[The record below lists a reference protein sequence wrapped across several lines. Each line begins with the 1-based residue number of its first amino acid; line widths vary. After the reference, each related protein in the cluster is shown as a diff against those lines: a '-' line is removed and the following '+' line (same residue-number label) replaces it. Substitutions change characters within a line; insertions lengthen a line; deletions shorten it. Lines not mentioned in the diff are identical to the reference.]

1 MCFLCAVSHEV
12 TVGSSYGIVSFTI
25 GLATWLGIC
34 HETRMPI
41 STRQFVGST
50 LALLA
55 IGFFALCAILGTNVW
70 LGERAGSYARQVLAA
85 RDVRATAV
93 DLRAALQTA
102 ESSQRGYLYTSN
114 EIYLAPYDLAKERA
128 QKAATKLPT
137 LITAYPNMQAA
148 LTRLMSTVS
157 EKTNEMDAL
166 IRLKQSR
173 DDAGALALVRTNR
186 GKLLMDEANLFING
200 IVLAADGR
208 LAELVEEQTEN
219 AVLLRW
225 VSIIGGV
232 VILAAAFAAI
242 LTIAKYFRE
251 LSMARTDLS
260 LANDRLEYRVTART
274 AELAVANTEMREARD
289 RAETLLAEVN
299 HRVANS
305 LTLVAS
311 LIGLQTR
318 SLQSNA
324 AKTALEEA
332 RARVH
337 AIAMVHRRLYDG
349 GDVRE
354 VALDEYLSGLLEQF
368 KTTANAGYGISLTC
382 DFEPLKLKTDASINL
397 GIVVTEWVMNA
408 FKYAYPAGSGEV
420 RVALKKDDSGSGV
433 LRVEDDGVG
442 RNAEAKPQGT
452 GVGTRI
458 VTAMA
463 ASMGGEIDYVVRSPG
478 TTARLSFPLMAA

>member
-1 MCFLCAVSHEV
+1 
-12 TVGSSYGIVSFTI
+12 
-25 GLATWLGIC
+25 
-34 HETRMPI
+34 
-41 STRQFVGST
+41 
-50 LALLA
+50 LLA
-55 IGFFALCAILGTNVW
+55 IGFFALCVILGTNVL

-102 ESSQRGYLYTSN
+102 ESSQRGYLYTGN

-128 QKAATKLPT
+128 QESIANLPV
-137 LITAYPNMQAA
+137 LIADYPTMQAA
-148 LTRLMSTVS
+148 LTRLMSTVA
-157 EKTNEMDAL
+157 EKTTEMDEL
-166 IRLKQSR
+166 IRLKQNR
-173 DDAGALALVRTNR
+173 DDAGALAIVRTNR

-200 IVLAADGR
+200 IVLSADGR
-208 LAELVEEQTEN
+208 LAELIEEQNEN

-225 VSIIGGV
+225 VSIIGGL
-232 VILAAAFAAI
+232 VILAAALAAI
-242 LTIAKYFRE
+242 VTIAKYFRE
-251 LSMARTDLS
+251 LSLARTELS
-260 LANDRLEYRVTART
+260 FANDRLEFRVAART
-274 AELAVANTEMREARD
+274 AELAIANTEMRRARD

-305 LTLVAS
+305 LTLVTS
-311 LIGLQTR
+311 LIGFQTR
-318 SLQSNA
+318 SLQSA
-324 AKTALEEA
+324 IAKTALEEV

-354 VALDEYLSGLLEQF
+354 VALDEYLTGLLEQF
-368 KTTANAGYGISLTC
+368 KATANTGQGISLSY
-382 DFEPLKLKTDASINL
+382 DFEPLRLKTDMSINL

-408 FKYAYPAGSGEV
+408 FKYAYPGGSGEV
-420 RVALKKDDSGSGV
+420 RVVLKKDDSGSAV
-433 LRVEDDGVG
+433 LCVEDDGIG
-442 RNAEAKPQGT
+442 RDTDAKPKGT

-463 ASMGGEIDYVVRSPG
+463 AGMGGEINYVARYPG

>member
-1 MCFLCAVSHEV
+1 
-12 TVGSSYGIVSFTI
+12 
-25 GLATWLGIC
+25 
-34 HETRMPI
+34 MPI
-41 STRQFVGST
+41 SARQFVGST

-55 IGFFALCAILGTNVW
+55 IGFLALFAILGTNFW
-70 LGERAGSYARQVLAA
+70 LGERAGDYTRQVIEA
-85 RDVRATAV
+85 RNVRATAV

-102 ESSQRGYLYTSN
+102 ESSQRGYLYTGN
-114 EIYLAPYDLAKERA
+114 EIYLAPYDLAKEHA
-128 QKAATKLPT
+128 QKAATDLPV
-137 LITAYPNMQAA
+137 LIAAYPGMQAA
-148 LTRLMSTVS
+148 LTRLMSTVA
-157 EKTNEMDAL
+157 EKTGEMDEL
-166 IRLKQSR
+166 IRLKQNR
-173 DDAGALALVRTNR
+173 DEAGALALVRTNR

-200 IVLAADGR
+200 IVLAADAR

-219 AVLLRW
+219 AMLLRW
-225 VSIIGGV
+225 VSIIGGL
-232 VILAAAFAAI
+232 VILAAALAAM
-242 LTIAKYFRE
+242 LTIVKYVRE
-251 LSMARTDLS
+251 LGLARSELS
-260 LANDRLEYRVTART
+260 FANERLESRVAART
-274 AELAVANTEMREARD
+274 AELAVANTDMRQARD

-318 SLQSNA
+318 SLQNPT
-324 AKTALEEA
+324 AKTALDEA

-354 VALDEYLSGLLEQF
+354 VALDEYLAGLLEQF
-368 KTTANAGYGISLTC
+368 KTTANAGHGISLTY
-382 DFEPLKLKTDASINL
+382 DFEPLRLKTDASINL

-408 FKYAYPAGSGEV
+408 FKYAYPTGSGEV
-420 RVALKKDDSGSGV
+420 RVTLKKDDSGSGV
-433 LRVEDDGVG
+433 LRVEDDGIG
-442 RNAEAKPQGT
+442 RDVEAKPQGT

-463 ASMGGEIDYVVRSPG
+463 ASMGAEIDYVARSPG